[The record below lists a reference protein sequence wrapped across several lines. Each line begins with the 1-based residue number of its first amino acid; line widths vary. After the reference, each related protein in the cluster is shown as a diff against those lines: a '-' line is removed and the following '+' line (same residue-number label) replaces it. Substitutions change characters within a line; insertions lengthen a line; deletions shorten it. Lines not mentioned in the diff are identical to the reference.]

1 MDLRD
6 YFATRAMQVRMPQIR
21 EMFIDGTFEDWDN
34 EAIPSLAKDA
44 YAIADAMMKAR
55 EKKDD

>member
-1 MDLRD
+1 
-6 YFATRAMQVRMPQIR
+6 MQVRMPQIR

-34 EAIPSLAKDA
+34 EAIPSFAKDA